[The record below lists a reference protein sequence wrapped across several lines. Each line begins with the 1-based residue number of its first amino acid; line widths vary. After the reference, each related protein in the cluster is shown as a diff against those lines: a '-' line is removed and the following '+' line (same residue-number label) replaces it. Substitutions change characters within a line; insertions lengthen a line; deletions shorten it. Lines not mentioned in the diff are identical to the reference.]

1 MRVAKSLP
9 ASGHI
14 TAMRF
19 QEHNQERVNVYLD
32 EQFALAVPAL
42 EAARLKVGQ
51 WLSDADLARLLA
63 LGEQQLVYDKA
74 VGFLAFRPRSEAEMR
89 RYLRDKGV
97 DDVQAA
103 AVLDKLRAAGYVD
116 DRAFARWWVENRTQF
131 SPRGAFALRRELR
144 LKGIAEALIAEAI
157 AESQP
162 DAEETIE
169 RVAAARARRLAGEE
183 RAAFRRKLGSF
194 LLRRGFAYEDV
205 APVVEHWWQTLEQER
220 EANREGE
227 IE

>member
-1 MRVAKSLP
+1 MRAVKPTP

-19 QEHNQERVNVYLD
+19 QEHNQERVNIFVD
-32 EQFALAVPAL
+32 EEFALAVPAL

-51 WLSDADLARLLA
+51 LLSDADLARLQA

-97 DDVQAA
+97 DEAQAA
-103 AVLDKLRAAGYVD
+103 VVLDKLRAAGYVD

-131 SPRGAFALRRELR
+131 NPRGAFALRQELR

-157 AESQP
+157 AENQP
-162 DAEETIE
+162 DAEGTIE
-169 RVAAARARRLAGEE
+169 RVAATRARRLAGEE
-183 RAAFRRKLGSF
+183 RTAFRRKLSSF
-194 LLRRGFAYEDV
+194 LLRRGFAYEDI
-205 APVVEHWWQTLEQER
+205 APVVEKWWQTLERER

-227 IE
+227 RE